1 MEFRGNGI
9 EIHYDFSGPEQADV
23 VTLSHALMADGRMWD
38 QQLKSLESFRVLRYD
53 LRGHGQSGC
62 SGAPYDFNLLAD
74 DLRALWDHLKI
85 DCTHFVGASLGGM
98 IGLEIATTTPERI
111 ASLTLCGT
119 RGNGASSNRTDS
131 RDERIEVLQSQGV
144 SALVDSVLSDWFSD
158 RFRKKSSDAVKLAT
172 EMIEGTS
179 VDGVIGCTK
188 AIEAQD
194 HLPLI
199 PSIKLPCLIAAGE
212 EDLTTPI
219 KEAFDLHVG
228 IDGSDMVVIPKTRHL
243 ANVEAADV
251 FNDVLLT
258 FLKQYS

>member
-1 MEFRGNGI
+1 
-9 EIHYDFSGPEQADV
+9 
-23 VTLSHALMADGRMWD
+23 
-38 QQLKSLESFRVLRYD
+38 
-53 LRGHGQSGC
+53 
-62 SGAPYDFNLLAD
+62 
-74 DLRALWDHLKI
+74 
-85 DCTHFVGASLGGM
+85 
-98 IGLEIATTTPERI
+98 
-111 ASLTLCGT
+111 
-119 RGNGASSNRTDS
+119 
-131 RDERIEVLQSQGV
+131 
-144 SALVDSVLSDWFSD
+144 
-158 RFRKKSSDAVKLAT
+158 
-172 EMIEGTS
+172 MIEGTS